1 MTGENAH
8 MLYLLLQSVN
18 ILGSWGTANITLTN
32 KRLVSKSFYV
42 PPPTTSKIILLQ

>member
-1 MTGENAH
+1 

-18 ILGSWGTANITLTN
+18 ILGDRGDTANITLTN
-32 KRLVSKSFYV
+32 KRLVSKSFMF